1 VSDRHSI
8 LCWRARLLDGETER
22 LWVLEKRLDG
32 GGEGVEIAEIVPY
45 DPLQLLWLQIGIEMR
60 QILFSTAS
68 LKLSR

>member
-1 VSDRHSI
+1 
-8 LCWRARLLDGETER
+8 
-22 LWVLEKRLDG
+22 VLEKRLDG